1 MHWSDSFVEVCAL
14 GTYNTPCMDKFVCEG
29 YAPPSAFF
37 IFCVKILDEERHGS
51 FLTKWAAWA
60 TLASELTIA

>member
-1 MHWSDSFVEVCAL
+1 MHWSDSFVQVCTL
-14 GTYNTPCMDKFVCEG
+14 GAYNTPWINVDIEPLLCEG

-51 FLTKWAAWA
+51 FLTNG
-60 TLASELTIA
+60 LHGQP